1 MKKRNSEMIKNRSG
15 AGTPDLNKF
24 KIPTNI
30 ESYTSKTALKSQR
43 LVYGINNRS
52 SKTEISY

>member
-30 ESYTSKTALKSQR
+30 ESYTSKAALKSQR
-43 LVYGINNRS
+43 
-52 SKTEISY
+52 

>member
-1 MKKRNSEMIKNRSG
+1 MRARNSEQKMQSTEIIKNRSG

-30 ESYTSKTALKSQR
+30 ESYTSKVALKSQR
-43 LVYGINNRS
+43 
-52 SKTEISY
+52 